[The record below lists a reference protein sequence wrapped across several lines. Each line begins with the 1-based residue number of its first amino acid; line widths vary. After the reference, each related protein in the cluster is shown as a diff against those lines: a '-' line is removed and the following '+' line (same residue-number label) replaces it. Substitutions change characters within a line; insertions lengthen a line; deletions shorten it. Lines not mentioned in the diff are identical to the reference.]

1 MRQTP
6 ISWGSSKNTEKQM
19 LPFAGQITHSCRPL
33 CLADPHIKLFPGKW
47 RRIQEKGAWFPD
59 SKAKENGIWHATKMC
74 VCVKI
79 IFLLHWNIL
88 QQKVIYTTL
97 SAVIYLSKYNLLYQ
111 SIFTTVQ
118 DIQNYPVVDTKGYL
132 NPQLL
137 NVTRVICMYMHKQ
150 KK

>member
-1 MRQTP
+1 
-6 ISWGSSKNTEKQM
+6 
-19 LPFAGQITHSCRPL
+19 
-33 CLADPHIKLFPGKW
+33 
-47 RRIQEKGAWFPD
+47 
-59 SKAKENGIWHATKMC
+59 MC